1 MQLDMTLTES
11 GRVGTI
17 KLNGYLD
24 AGNAPGL
31 DELVAD
37 AAQKYDH
44 LVLDMEGLEYVSS
57 AGLRV
62 FKRAYLDMA
71 KKKGTLSAKN
81 VQGNVMDI
89 LEMTGFTRMFKLI

>member
-1 MQLDMTLTES
+1 MDLEMILTEN
-11 GRVGTI
+11 GKEGEI
-17 KLNGYLD
+17 KLKGYLD
-24 AGNAPGL
+24 AGNAA
-31 DELVAD
+31 EFEAVVVD
-37 AAQKYDH
+37 AAQKYDP

-71 KKKGTLSAKN
+71 KKRGTLAAKN
-81 VQGNVMDI
+81 VRGNVMDI

>member
-1 MQLDMTLTES
+1 MELGMTLTES

-24 AGNAPGL
+24 AGNAPGF
-31 DELVAD
+31 DALVAD

-62 FKRAYLDMA
+62 FKRAYLDMS
-71 KKKGTLSAKN
+71 KKRGTLSAKN